1 MARNAE
7 SAPEPTDLGIPQQD
21 PNVTIDL
28 DEEPDDDEPD
38 RGAASGGEGD
48 NEPRAER
55 TRDPKTGKWTD
66 KKRER
71 GKERREFDEWRKN
84 RPNYEAQ
91 MRQIRED
98 SARQLRDMQMRLDNA
113 LRQPVPQ
120 QQQQAAD
127 PFTQKFADLDAQM
140 EAELRLIEADP
151 KREYKRYNEL
161 RRQESRLAAQHAVWQ
176 DRQQQQAQRPQQPQR
191 NLYAGREPII
201 EAEYPWT
208 MDPTKGELT
217 KRAAAYKQYLVSVEG
232 RPDTLET
239 DREAL
244 TTIASRFGAQYG
256 VQAPAAAPTARTR
269 ELYAV
274 PGSRTAPRR
283 GPGGGGGEITIPRAL
298 ANGTGLSPGAL
309 ARALRED

>member
-7 SAPEPTDLGIPQQD
+7 SAPEAADLGIPQQD

-28 DEEPDDDEPD
+28 DEEEEGGDEPES
-38 RGAASGGEGD
+38 RAAGGGEGD
-48 NEPRAER
+48 EPRAER
-55 TRDPKTGKWTD
+55 SRDPKTGKWTD

-113 LRQPVPQ
+113 LRQPAPQ

-127 PFTQKFADLDAQM
+127 PYAGQIADLKSQM
-140 EAELRLIEADP
+140 DAELRLIEADP
-151 KREYKRYNEL
+151 KRDYSRYMDLQDKRNEVIAM
-161 RRQESRLAAQHAVWQ
+161 RAWARQDAQRQ
-176 DRQQQQAQRPQQPQR
+176 RQQPQQPQR
-191 NLYAGREPII
+191 TPYAGREPII

-232 RPDTLET
+232 RPDTLDT

-274 PGSRTAPRR
+274 PGQRTAPRR
-283 GPGGGGGEITIPRAL
+283 GPGGGGEITIPRAL